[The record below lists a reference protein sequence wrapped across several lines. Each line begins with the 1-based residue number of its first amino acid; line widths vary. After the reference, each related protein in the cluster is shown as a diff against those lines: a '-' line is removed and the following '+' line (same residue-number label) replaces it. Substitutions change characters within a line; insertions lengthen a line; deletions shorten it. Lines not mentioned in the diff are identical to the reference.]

1 MKWLQQVLPNLTK
14 RLVRVFESG
23 FKYRNNIVDIDWV
36 NMSFQSRYGERKNAK
51 FNTVYGQCNNSTNPE
66 AMYRKCGFTGSDI
79 WHVLRKR

>member
-36 NMSFQSRYGERKNAK
+36 NMSFQSRYGE
-51 FNTVYGQCNNSTNPE
+51 
-66 AMYRKCGFTGSDI
+66 
-79 WHVLRKR
+79 